1 MPVGVPKPGD
11 VAVTMAMMV
20 TRWPDKLEL
29 GDADTTVIVKTR
41 PAASVTVTATTKTM
55 IAKSRCRTVL
65 FAMASTLQKR
75 LRTNQPNYLSAGL
88 NLKMLLSRRSLPTS
102 LVGSILCRSAA
113 ASSHFGVCRSSA
125 SKF

>member
-75 LRTNQPNYLSAGL
+75 LRTNRPNYLSAGL

-102 LVGSILCRSAA
+102 
-113 ASSHFGVCRSSA
+113 
-125 SKF
+125 